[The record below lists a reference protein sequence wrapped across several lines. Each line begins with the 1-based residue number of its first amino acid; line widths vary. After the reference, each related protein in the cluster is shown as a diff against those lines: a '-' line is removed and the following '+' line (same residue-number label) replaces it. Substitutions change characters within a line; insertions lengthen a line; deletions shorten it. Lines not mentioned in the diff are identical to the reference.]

1 MANVTDFI
9 DRATRSLPRA
19 AHADWFLRLPLVLVL
34 LQYGLDKF
42 PLSADAAAGFGL
54 PLALW
59 ALAAIG
65 ELSMAALLVASGVLR
80 NRAGDVLTRL
90 AGAGTALII
99 MGVLIVAYWAPPL
112 DLLLFN
118 QFHILLLS
126 AGLYLAF
133 SGQRRPA

>member
-9 DRATRSLPRA
+9 DRATRGLPRA
-19 AHADWFLRLPLVLVL
+19 ADADWFLRLPLVLVL

-54 PLALW
+54 PLSLW